1 MSLTPIY
8 DELREHRVPGGTASA
23 QGARRSTALRLV
35 PLQSGRDNLGQLAG
49 RGGLG
54 GRHRRPSH

>member
-8 DELREHRVPGGTASA
+8 EELRELRVAESQNSA
-23 QGARRSTALRLV
+23 QSARRAPLRVV
-35 PLQSGRDNLGQLAG
+35 PTQSGERNIDELSG

-54 GRHRRPSH
+54 GRHRRPAN

>member
-8 DELREHRVPGGTASA
+8 DELRELRVAERPNGTQSP
-23 QGARRSTALRLV
+23 RRAPLRLV
-35 PLQSGRDNLGQLAG
+35 PAQSGESRVDELAG

-54 GRHRRPSH
+54 GRHRRPAN